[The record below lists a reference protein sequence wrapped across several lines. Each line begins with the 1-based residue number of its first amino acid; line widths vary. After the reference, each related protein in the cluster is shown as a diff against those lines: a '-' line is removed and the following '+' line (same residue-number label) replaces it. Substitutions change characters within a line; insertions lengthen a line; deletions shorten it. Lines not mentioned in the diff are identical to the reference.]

1 MTLAM
6 NSTNAQWTVEKTSQ
20 SNDGGNNYV
29 LREAAT
35 GQTQD
40 ISVDAESSNTI
51 KKLIDDNIEMLKRLA
66 DR

>member
-1 MTLAM
+1 MSLAIK
-6 NSTNAQWTVEKTSQ
+6 STNAQWTVEKTGHSE
-20 SNDGGNNYV
+20 DGGNEYV

-51 KKLIDDNIEMLKRLA
+51 KKLINDNIELLKRLA